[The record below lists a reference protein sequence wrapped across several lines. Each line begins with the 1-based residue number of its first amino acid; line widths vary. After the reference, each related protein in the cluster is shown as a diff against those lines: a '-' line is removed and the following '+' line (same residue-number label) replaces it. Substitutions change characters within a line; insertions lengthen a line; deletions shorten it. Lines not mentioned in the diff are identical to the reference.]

1 MLRTLV
7 SIYDYEQ
14 IMLFL
19 GFNWYKIE
27 PGENNTI
34 VIKIPKFRYMFS
46 FLKLRRLRREIEQ
59 SVMVGTSFIIKKE

>member
-1 MLRTLV
+1 
-7 SIYDYEQ
+7 
-14 IMLFL
+14 MLFL